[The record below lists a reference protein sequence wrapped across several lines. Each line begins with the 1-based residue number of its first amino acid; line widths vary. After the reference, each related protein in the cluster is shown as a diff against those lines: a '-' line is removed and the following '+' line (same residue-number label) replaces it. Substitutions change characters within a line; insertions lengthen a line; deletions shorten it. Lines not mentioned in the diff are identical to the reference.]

1 VFLRELGPERVLTS
15 DERGDPRGDPG
26 AHAHARRPR
35 SRPLRTRIDGAS
47 VRLALP
53 LLCVSTSRTP
63 TTIHLETSTMTT
75 IRSSLLAAIL
85 VLAALA
91 TSCNSGGGSSSTTN
105 PMPTARELDSGD
117 FGPGGS
123 FQHTFAVA
131 GTYGYHCIHHS
142 PMTGSVVVSDNAP
155 GTTASVSITSSVMAF
170 PPATVKPGGTVTWTN
185 NSGLVH
191 TVTSN

>member
-1 VFLRELGPERVLTS
+1 MITLKSRLLT
-15 DERGDPRGDPG
+15 
-26 AHAHARRPR
+26 AF
-35 SRPLRTRIDGAS
+35 
-47 VRLALP
+47 
-53 LLCVSTSRTP
+53 
-63 TTIHLETSTMTT
+63 
-75 IRSSLLAAIL
+75 L

-91 TSCNSGGGSSSTTN
+91 SSCNSGGGSGNSTN
-105 PMPTARELDSGD
+105 PMPTARELNSGD

-142 PMTGSVVVSDNAP
+142 PMTGAVVVSDNAP

-170 PPATVKPGGTVTWTN
+170 PAATVKPGGTVTWNN
-185 NSGLVH
+185 NSGAVH